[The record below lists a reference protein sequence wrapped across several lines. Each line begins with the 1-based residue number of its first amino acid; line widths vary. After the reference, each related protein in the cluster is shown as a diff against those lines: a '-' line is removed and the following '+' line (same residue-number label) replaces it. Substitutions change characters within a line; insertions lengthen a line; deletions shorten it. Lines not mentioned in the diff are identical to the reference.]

1 MLNLSPSLMCA
12 DQGYFAEEVKQL
24 EAAGATTFHM
34 DIMDGEFVPNFA
46 LSWAQVGYC
55 RKISKLNLEAH
66 LMVKNIKAHLP
77 FVYSC
82 GISKVFL
89 HFGHPQLE
97 EALVDASSHGVEVW
111 VWWSTLIKA

>member
-34 DIMDGEFVPNFA
+34 DIMDGEFAPNFA

-55 RKISKLNLEAH
+55 RKISR
-66 LMVKNIKAHLP
+66 
-77 FVYSC
+77 
-82 GISKVFL
+82 VFGFYGGKEL
-89 HFGHPQLE
+89 INHP
-97 EALVDASSHGVEVW
+97 SPNS
-111 VWWSTLIKA
+111 

>member
-66 LMVKNIKAHLP
+66 LMVKTSRLIFHL
-77 FVYSC
+77 FILAELARYFS
-82 GISKVFL
+82 ISDILSSKRL
-89 HFGHPQLE
+89 WSMQ
-97 EALVDASSHGVEVW
+97 ALMV
-111 VWWSTLIKA
+111 

>member
-55 RKISKLNLEAH
+55 RKISK
-66 LMVKNIKAHLP
+66 IKFRSP
-77 FVYSC
+77 FDGKKHQGSSSIC
-82 GISKVFL
+82 LFL
-89 HFGHPQLE
+89 RN
-97 EALVDASSHGVEVW
+97 
-111 VWWSTLIKA
+111 

>member
-66 LMVKNIKAHLP
+66 LMVKFP
-77 FVYSC
+77 GTFPV
-82 GISKVFL
+82 
-89 HFGHPQLE
+89 PQ
-97 EALVDASSHGVEVW
+97 ALFRKKGLFIELKHRLYLVH
-111 VWWSTLIKA
+111 